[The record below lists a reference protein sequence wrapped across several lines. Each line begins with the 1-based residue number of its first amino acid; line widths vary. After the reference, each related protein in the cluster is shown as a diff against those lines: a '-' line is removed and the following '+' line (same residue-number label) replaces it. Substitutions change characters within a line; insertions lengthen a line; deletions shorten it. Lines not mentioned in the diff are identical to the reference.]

1 MAFYISGMAY
11 AYVVSDGTGRTADLV
26 LKTALAQFEGANLEI
41 VIHPNIREAEQ
52 IIQVVREASDR
63 QAFIVH
69 TLVSDEL
76 RQTISQYGRQYNVET
91 VDLIWPLLERL
102 SRQLSST
109 PSEEPGLFRQ
119 INEAYFR
126 RIETMEFA
134 FHHDDGARIHELQRA
149 EIVLLGV
156 SRTFKTPLSIYLAFK
171 GWFVANVPIILNMPM
186 PESVYQIPPERVI
199 ALTTDPLR
207 LSALRKTREEKLGGA
222 TGNYADV
229 EHVREELI
237 YARKLYQK
245 QSKWPVID
253 VSSKPIEEIA
263 TEILNHIK
271 PKD

>member
-1 MAFYISGMAY
+1 MPY

-26 LKTALAQFEGANLEI
+26 LKTALAQFKDANLDI
-41 VIHPNIREAEQ
+41 IIHPNIREAEQ
-52 IIQVVREASDR
+52 IIKVVREASDR
-63 QAFIVH
+63 NAFIVH
-69 TLVSDEL
+69 TLVSEEL
-76 RQTISQYGRQYNVET
+76 RRVIYHYGRQYNVET

-119 INEAYFR
+119 LNEAYFR

-134 FHHDDGARIHELQRA
+134 FHHDDGARVHELLQA

-156 SRTFKTPLSIYLAFK
+156 SRTFKTPLSIYLAFR
-171 GWFVANVPIILNMPM
+171 GWFVANVPIILDMPL
-186 PESVYQIPPERVI
+186 PELIFQIPPERI
-199 ALTTDPLR
+199 FALTTDPLR

-222 TGNYADV
+222 TGNYADI
-229 EHVREELI
+229 EHVRKELFF
-237 YARKLYQK
+237 AMKLYRQ
-245 QSKWPVID
+245 QPNWAIVD

>member
-1 MAFYISGMAY
+1 MPY

-26 LKTALAQFEGANLEI
+26 LKTALAQFEGANLQIIIYPE
-41 VIHPNIREAEQ
+41 IREAEQ
-52 IIQVVREASDR
+52 IIKVVREASDR
-63 QAFIVH
+63 NAFIVH
-69 TLVSDEL
+69 TLVSEEL
-76 RQTISQYGRQYNVET
+76 RKTIAHYGRQYNVET

-119 INEAYFR
+119 LNDAYFR

-134 FHHDDGARIHELQRA
+134 FHHDDGARVHELQQA

-156 SRTFKTPLSIYLAFK
+156 SRTFKTPLSIYLAFR
-171 GWFVANVPIILNMPM
+171 GWFVANVPIILDMPL
-186 PESVYQIPPERVI
+186 PELIFQVSPERVF

-207 LSALRKTREEKLGGA
+207 LSALRKNREEKLGGA
-222 TGNYADV
+222 TGNYAEV
-229 EHVREELI
+229 EHVRKELI

-245 QSKWPVID
+245 QPKWAIID